1 MTDKDVVT
9 VRVML
14 FSHLKYEL
22 GTRQLQME
30 LPSTSTTGDV
40 ETEIRARLTSSSA
53 SIPIRIALNGKYITE
68 PSSLQND
75 DEVALIPPVQGG

>member
-1 MTDKDVVT
+1 MTDKNMVT

-30 LPSTSTTGDV
+30 LPATSTTDDV
-40 ETEIRARLTSSSA
+40 ETEIRARLTGSSS
-53 SIPIRIALNGKYITE
+53 SIPIRIALNGKYITK
-68 PSSLQND
+68 PSFLQNN